1 MPKTMSLRLDDEQ
14 AATLE
19 LIARANDQSMTEAIR
34 TAIDEHIKQRRADK
48 AFMARLA
55 ERRAA
60 EAALYDRLAK

>member
-19 LIARANDQSMTEAIR
+19 LIARADDQSMTEAIR
-34 TAIDEHIKQRRADK
+34 SAIDEHIKTRRADK

-55 ERRAA
+55 ERRTA

>member
-34 TAIDEHIKQRRADK
+34 VAIDEHIKARRADK

-60 EAALYDRLAK
+60 EAALYDRLSK

>member
-19 LIARANDQSMTEAIR
+19 LIARADDQSMTEAIR
-34 TAIDEHIKQRRADK
+34 VAIDEHIKTRRADK

-55 ERRAA
+55 DRRAA
-60 EAALYDRLAK
+60 ETALYDRLSK